1 MNGMLTRKERIM
13 KEDLEHRKQLESQL
27 SLLNTEKSNLH
38 SQITQIQSRLS
49 IVEQNLQQ
57 ETLLREKADTEYAAL
72 RSQVNTSSERSRQ
85 DLQALRAGIQSLKKG
100 RKEDARTMQIMASE
114 IDRLAVGFEKEKDN
128 AWELEKELVRI
139 REKQGDQFER
149 ALKLI
154 RKEVERMGL
163 GEQENVVRT
172 GEALAELKALN
183 NKIRAVETRV

>member
-49 IVEQNLQQ
+49 IVEENLRQ

-72 RSQVNTSSERSRQ
+72 RSQVNTSSERSRE

-128 AWELEKELVRI
+128 ARELEKELVRI

-163 GEQENVVRT
+163 VEQENVVRT

-183 NKIRAVETRV
+183 NKIRAVET

>member
-128 AWELEKELVRI
+128 ARELEKELVRI